1 MKKETFYFSH
11 DYTAKSDEKIKN
23 LIYEFGYEGYG
34 IYWSLIE
41 ELYQNANALQTNYKR
56 IAFDMRVDENT
67 IKSIIE
73 NFDLFVVENGF
84 FGSLSVQRRLDMR
97 NEKSNK
103 ARESAQKRWTKD
115 ANALPTQSDSN
126 AIKESKVKENKLKEV
141 IDIDFFNEVWE
152 LYNKKLNK
160 EESFKAFK
168 KIKSTEYELIK
179 NHIPN
184 FVKQFKDKQFQPYF
198 STYLNKKRWQD
209 EVETK
214 QPVQPRLERRA
225 TLND

>member
-11 DYTAKSDEKIKN
+11 DYTARSDEKIKN
-23 LIYEFGYEGYG
+23 LIYDFGYEGYG

-73 NFDLFVVENGF
+73 NFHLFVVEDGF

-97 NEKSNK
+97 SEKSSK
-103 ARESAQKRWTKD
+103 ARESAQKRWLKD

-126 AIKESKVKENKLKEV
+126 AIKESKVKEIKIN
-141 IDIDFFNEVWE
+141 DINIFNEFWD
-152 LYNKKLNK
+152 LYNKKLNR
-160 EESFKAFK
+160 ELSEKAFK
-168 KIKSTEYELIK
+168 KIKESEYDLIK
-179 NHIPN
+179 KHIPN

-198 STYLNKKRWQD
+198 STYLNTKRWQD
-209 EVETK
+209 EVEVKKPITPNRPK
-214 QPVQPRLERRA
+214 LA
-225 TLND
+225 TLQDE

>member
-1 MKKETFYFSH
+1 LKKETFYFSH

-97 NEKSNK
+97 NDKSSK
-103 ARESAQKRWTKD
+103 ARESAQKRWSKD
-115 ANALPTQSDSN
+115 ANALPTQSEGN
-126 AIKESKVKENKLKEV
+126 AIKESKVNENKIKRFIKPTIEDIKKE
-141 IDIDFFNEVWE
+141 F
-152 LYNKKLNK
+152 
-160 EESFKAFK
+160 
-168 KIKSTEYELIK
+168 
-179 NHIPN
+179 PN
-184 FVKQFKDKQFQPYF
+184 FNAEHFYNYYESNGWMVGRNKMKDWNATVKNWMAKDYNQQ
-198 STYLNKKRWQD
+198 TQVTTNKPKFG
-209 EVETK
+209 
-214 QPVQPRLERRA
+214 
-225 TLND
+225 TLNDD

>member
-1 MKKETFYFSH
+1 MGFFIKLKKETFYFSH

-97 NEKSNK
+97 NDKSSK
-103 ARESAQKRWTKD
+103 ARESAQKRWSKD
-115 ANALPTQSDSN
+115 ANALPTQSEGN
-126 AIKESKVKENKLKEV
+126 AIKESKVNENKIKRFIKPTIEDIKKE
-141 IDIDFFNEVWE
+141 FPNFNAEHF
-152 LYNKKLNK
+152 YNYYESNGWMVGRNK
-160 EESFKAFK
+160 MKDW
-168 KIKSTEYELIK
+168 KSTVK
-179 NHIPN
+179 NWIA
-184 FVKQFKDKQFQPYF
+184 KDYNQQ
-198 STYLNKKRWQD
+198 TQVTTNKPKFG
-209 EVETK
+209 
-214 QPVQPRLERRA
+214 
-225 TLND
+225 TLNDD

>member
-1 MKKETFYFSH
+1 LEKETFYFSH

-225 TLND
+225 NLND

>member
-1 MKKETFYFSH
+1 MGFFIKLKKETFYFSH

-67 IKSIIE
+67 IKIIIE

-115 ANALPTQSDSN
+115 ANALQTQSDSN
-126 AIKESKVKENKLKEV
+126 AIKESKLKENKRKV
-141 IDIDFFNEVWE
+141 FIKPTIQDIKNEFPTFNAEHFFNYYESNGWMIGRNKMKDWRATVKNWMAKD
-152 LYNKKLNK
+152 YNKPTQQT
-160 EESFKAFK
+160 SFKPK
-168 KIKSTEYELIK
+168 L
-179 NHIPN
+179 
-184 FVKQFKDKQFQPYF
+184 
-198 STYLNKKRWQD
+198 
-209 EVETK
+209 
-214 QPVQPRLERRA
+214 A
-225 TLND
+225 TLDDD